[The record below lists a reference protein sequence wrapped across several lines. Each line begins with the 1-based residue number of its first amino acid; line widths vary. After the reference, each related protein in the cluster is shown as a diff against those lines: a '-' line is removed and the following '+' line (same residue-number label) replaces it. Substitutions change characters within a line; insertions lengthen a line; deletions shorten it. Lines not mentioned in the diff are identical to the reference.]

1 MRPERRSADPA
12 DPQASA
18 ATGARSLLDAF
29 SESDMSTFGEALLG
43 IGERLRQILRPL
55 IETLA
60 ERLKPSL
67 DAVASAIGG
76 ATRSFAA
83 LASDEALAAG
93 RCLYEAL
100 LVFLEAVPGGRQV
113 AKAVRAV
120 VDPIFYR
127 EFRRR
132 RLRALAIA
140 LAVAMSTP
148 PSRVAS
154 ACRLVARST
163 RSLRGPSAVL
173 GIPHQPLGAALA

>member
-1 MRPERRSADPA
+1 M
-12 DPQASA
+12 
-18 ATGARSLLDAF
+18 G
-29 SESDMSTFGEALLG
+29 TFGEALLG
-43 IGERLRQILRPL
+43 IGERLREILRPL

-67 DAVASAIGG
+67 DAVANAIGG
-76 ATRSFAA
+76 AMRSFAE

-120 VDPIFYR
+120 VDPIFKR

-132 RLRALAIA
+132 RLRA

-154 ACRLVARST
+154 ACRLVSRST